1 MINDSILLFY
11 LYDYVYIDDQW
22 NIALTPPNVRLK
34 NKYGYIITID
44 YVEKKENYIY
54 IDFTIVTWES
64 INSISTSLSKY
75 GNLIIRYSEYKRYE
89 RLLKIEKIYY
99 GE

>member
-64 INSISTSLSKY
+64 ISSISTSLSKY